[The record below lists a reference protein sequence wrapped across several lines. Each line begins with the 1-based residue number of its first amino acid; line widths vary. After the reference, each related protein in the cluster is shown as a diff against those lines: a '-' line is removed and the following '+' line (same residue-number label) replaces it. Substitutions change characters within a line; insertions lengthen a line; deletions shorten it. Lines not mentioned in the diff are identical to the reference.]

1 MPGKAMVAATEEM
14 LTTAPPRPAGPPGR
28 MARKACL
35 MPSAVPT
42 MLTSSILRMS
52 SGSRS
57 TISWVIS
64 TPALLTTLSRRP
76 RSAFVPSMH
85 RSQLWS
91 SVTFSG
97 RKAASPP
104 VFLMESTVA
113 WPSSVRMSPMTTAAP
128 ARASAS
134 AIPAPRPRA
143 PPVTRA
149 LRPVRSYTLIL
160 ASPPRDGPDPPP
172 GLDLAP
178 CLAVAPPPS
187 AAVRRRSH
195 CHGLLTV
202 VKTSL
207 DSCQDLSC
215 SGSAAQDTVGFAR
228 TTRAVLRADGKLCRD
243 GRGPGRPGCFRARRG
258 DEPGA
263 GLAAAGRQVRR
274 AAGAARRRRAAD
286 AGRARLRPDQP
297 ARDRAEHRVLARR
310 AALLLQRQGGPDH
323 ALRAS
328 VRGGLRDPLRRDR
341 GVGFVGR
348 GTQAGVQHGDGADAA
363 DRRADAPA
371 LVRPAEPEPVRRVV
385 PRRRAGDRPAPRGD
399 DLAGDQPVRLVR
411 RVLGRAASRGGV
423 RDPGRAVPAGPAA
436 SPGGGRGRGR
446 VFAGER
452 GAGAGHPRGA
462 RALTP
467 RLSPWPRGRAWPGPG
482 RHPGHAGRR

>member
-1 MPGKAMVAATEEM
+1 MPGNAIVAATDAM

-35 MPSAVPT
+35 RPSAVPRT
-42 MLTSSILRMS
+42 LTSSILRIS

-57 TISWVIS
+57 TTSWVIS
-64 TPALLTTLSRRP
+64 TPALLTRMSRP
-76 RSAFVPSMH
+76 PSSAMVPSTQ

-91 SVTFSG
+91 SVTSSG
-97 RKAASPP
+97 RNAASPP
-104 VFLMESTVA
+104 AFLIASTVA
-113 WPSSVRMSPMTTAAP
+113 SPSSSRMSPMTTAAP

-207 DSCQDLSC
+207 DTCQDRSC

-228 TTRAVLRADGKLCRD
+228 TMRAVLRADGKLCRD
-243 GRGPGRPGCFRARRG
+243 GRGPGSRGCFRARRG

-310 AALLLQRQGGPDH
+310 AALLLQRQGRPDH
-323 ALRAS
+323 ALRAP

-348 GTQAGVQHGDGADAA
+348 GAQAGVQRGDGADVA

-371 LVRPAEPEPVRRVV
+371 LVRPAEPEPVRGVV

-411 RVLGRAASRGGV
+411 RVLGRV
-423 RDPGRAVPAGPAA
+423 V
-436 SPGGGRGRGR
+436 PGGGALARL
-446 VFAGER
+446 
-452 GAGAGHPRGA
+452 GAVPGC
-462 RALTP
+462 LTA
-467 RLSPWPRGRAWPGPG
+467 SAGPG
-482 RHPGHAGRR
+482 